1 VAVCPQ
7 ELAQLN
13 QPYTTLDF
21 VYSTAAQLN
30 FEAAY
35 ASAQGRRSVATSVQD
50 SATSAQDSEATSAQD
65 SATSAQDS
73 EATSAQDSATSAQ
86 DSEATSA
93 DASDAADAGGADAAG
108 RRRAELM
115 VEQRVRLRSLLL
127 ERLFDAMRELVREGS
142 TLRAFVAV
150 LITLMAEPSE
160 ITGRSRCCCHDVA

>member
-1 VAVCPQ
+1 MAVCSQ

-13 QPYTTLDF
+13 QPHTTLDF

-35 ASAQGRRSVATSVQD
+35 ASAQGRRSVATS
-50 SATSAQDSEATSAQD
+50 AQDSATSAQD

-73 EATSAQDSATSAQ
+73 AS
-86 DSEATSA
+86 SA
-93 DASDAADAGGADAAG
+93 DASDAADAGGAAAAG

-115 VEQRVRLRSLLL
+115 VEQRVRMRSLLL
-127 ERLFDAMRELVREGS
+127 ERLFDAMREMVPEES
-142 TLRAFVAV
+142 TLRAFLAV

-160 ITGRSRCCCHDVA
+160 ITGCSRGVTLLLSDA

>member
-1 VAVCPQ
+1 MAVCSQ

-13 QPYTTLDF
+13 QPHTTLDF

-35 ASAQGRRSVATSVQD
+35 ASAQGRRSVT
-50 SATSAQDSEATSAQD
+50 TSAQDSATSAQD

-73 EATSAQDSATSAQ
+73 AS
-86 DSEATSA
+86 SA
-93 DASDAADAGGADAAG
+93 DASDAADAGGAAAAG

-115 VEQRVRLRSLLL
+115 VEQRVRMRSLLL
-127 ERLFDAMRELVREGS
+127 ERLFDAMREMVPEES
-142 TLRAFVAV
+142 TLRAFLAV

-160 ITGRSRCCCHDVA
+160 ITGRSRGVTLLLSDA

>member
-1 VAVCPQ
+1 MAVCSH

-13 QPYTTLDF
+13 QPHTTLDF

-35 ASAQGRRSVATSVQD
+35 ASAQGRRSVT
-50 SATSAQDSEATSAQD
+50 TSAQDSATSAQD

-73 EATSAQDSATSAQ
+73 ASSAQVSAS
-86 DSEATSA
+86 SA
-93 DASDAADAGGADAAG
+93 DASDAADAGGAAAAG

-115 VEQRVRLRSLLL
+115 VEQRVRMRSLLL
-127 ERLFDAMRELVREGS
+127 ERLFDAMREMVPEES
-142 TLRAFVAV
+142 TLRAFLAV

-160 ITGRSRCCCHDVA
+160 ITGRSRGVTLLLSDA

>member
-1 VAVCPQ
+1 MAVCSQ

-13 QPYTTLDF
+13 QPHTTLDF

-35 ASAQGRRSVATSVQD
+35 ASAQGRRSVT
-50 SATSAQDSEATSAQD
+50 TSAQD

-73 EATSAQDSATSAQ
+73 ATSAQVSAS
-86 DSEATSA
+86 SA
-93 DASDAADAGGADAAG
+93 DASDAADAGGAAAAG

-115 VEQRVRLRSLLL
+115 VEQRVRMRSLLL
-127 ERLFDAMRELVREGS
+127 ERLFDAMREMVPEES
-142 TLRAFVAV
+142 TLRAFLAV

-160 ITGRSRCCCHDVA
+160 ITGRSRGVTLLLSDA

>member
-1 VAVCPQ
+1 MAVCSH

-13 QPYTTLDF
+13 QPHTTLDF

-35 ASAQGRRSVATSVQD
+35 ASAQGRRSVATS
-50 SATSAQDSEATSAQD
+50 
-65 SATSAQDS
+65 
-73 EATSAQDSATSAQ
+73 AQDSATSAQ

-93 DASDAADAGGADAAG
+93 DASDAADAVRADAAG

-115 VEQRVRLRSLLL
+115 VEQRVRMRSLLL
-127 ERLFDAMRELVREGS
+127 ERLFDAMREMVPEES
-142 TLRAFVAV
+142 TLRAFLAV

-160 ITGRSRCCCHDVA
+160 ITGRSRGVTLLLSDA

>member
-1 VAVCPQ
+1 MAVCSQ

-13 QPYTTLDF
+13 QPHTTLDF

-35 ASAQGRRSVATSVQD
+35 ASAQGRRSVT
-50 SATSAQDSEATSAQD
+50 TSAQD

-73 EATSAQDSATSAQ
+73 ASSAQDSAS
-86 DSEATSA
+86 SA
-93 DASDAADAGGADAAG
+93 DASDAADAGGAAAAG

-115 VEQRVRLRSLLL
+115 VEQRVRMRSLLL
-127 ERLFDAMRELVREGS
+127 ERLFDAMREMVPEES
-142 TLRAFVAV
+142 TLRAFLVV

-160 ITGRSRCCCHDVA
+160 ITGRSRGVTLLLSDA

>member
-1 VAVCPQ
+1 MAVCPQ

-35 ASAQGRRSVATSVQD
+35 ASAQGRRSV
-50 SATSAQDSEATSAQD
+50 
-65 SATSAQDS
+65 
-73 EATSAQDSATSAQ
+73 ATSAQDSATSAQ

-115 VEQRVRLRSLLL
+115 VEQRVRMRSLLL
-127 ERLFDAMRELVREGS
+127 ERLFDAMREMVPEGS
-142 TLRAFVAV
+142 TLRAFLAV
-150 LITLMAEPSE
+150 LITLMTEPSE
-160 ITGRSRCCCHDVA
+160 ITGRSRCCCHDGA

>member
-1 VAVCPQ
+1 MAVCSQ

-13 QPYTTLDF
+13 QPHTTLDF

-35 ASAQGRRSVATSVQD
+35 ASAQGRRSVATS
-50 SATSAQDSEATSAQD
+50 AQDSTSSAQD
-65 SATSAQDS
+65 SAS
-73 EATSAQDSATSAQ
+73 
-86 DSEATSA
+86 SA

-115 VEQRVRLRSLLL
+115 VEQRVRMRSLLL
-127 ERLFDAMRELVREGS
+127 ERLFDAMRELVPEGS
-142 TLRAFVAV
+142 TLRAFLAV

-160 ITGRSRCCCHDVA
+160 ITGRSRGVTLLLSDA

>member
-1 VAVCPQ
+1 MAVAALSIASGGDRRQRVAVCPQ

-35 ASAQGRRSVATSVQD
+35 ASAQGRRSVATS
-50 SATSAQDSEATSAQD
+50 
-65 SATSAQDS
+65 
-73 EATSAQDSATSAQ
+73 AQ

-115 VEQRVRLRSLLL
+115 VEQRVRMRSLLL
-127 ERLFDAMRELVREGS
+127 ERLFDAMREMVPEGS
-142 TLRAFVAV
+142 TLRAFLAV
-150 LITLMAEPSE
+150 LITLMTEPSE
-160 ITGRSRCCCHDVA
+160 ITGRSRCCCHDGA

>member
-1 VAVCPQ
+1 MAVCSQ

-13 QPYTTLDF
+13 QPHTTLDF

-35 ASAQGRRSVATSVQD
+35 ASAQGRRSVT
-50 SATSAQDSEATSAQD
+50 TSAQD

-73 EATSAQDSATSAQ
+73 ASSAQDSAS
-86 DSEATSA
+86 SA
-93 DASDAADAGGADAAG
+93 DASDAADAGGAAAAG

-115 VEQRVRLRSLLL
+115 VEQRVRMRSLLL
-127 ERLFDAMRELVREGS
+127 ERLFDAMREMVPEES
-142 TLRAFVAV
+142 TLRAFLAV

-160 ITGRSRCCCHDVA
+160 ITGRSRGVTLLLSDA